1 MCPTPQQITVSRF
14 DLPSSTAYS
23 YAPCC
28 GTDELG
34 RTASSSSS
42 PHLGQFDR
50 ARVNGLDLAVCPEN
64 RS

>member
-1 MCPTPQQITVSRF
+1 MPLAVGISRF
-14 DLPSSTAYS
+14 DPLTPSAYS

-34 RTASSSSS
+34 RTASSRSS
-42 PHLGQFDR
+42 PHLGRFDR